1 MNIRVLGNRVLVK
14 RLEAP
19 KMKSAIIEVVEM
31 NPDPSQYAKVLAIGE
46 MVNFIKVGDVVVLG
60 QYSGARIE
68 IEREEAYF
76 VSVDDVLGV
85 VET

>member
-1 MNIRVLGNRVLVK
+1 
-14 RLEAP
+14 
-19 KMKSAIIEVVEM
+19 M
-31 NPDPSQYAKVLAIGE
+31 NPDPSQYAKVLAVSSDVQSIS
-46 MVNFIKVGDVVVLG
+46 VDDVVILG

-85 VET
+85 LE